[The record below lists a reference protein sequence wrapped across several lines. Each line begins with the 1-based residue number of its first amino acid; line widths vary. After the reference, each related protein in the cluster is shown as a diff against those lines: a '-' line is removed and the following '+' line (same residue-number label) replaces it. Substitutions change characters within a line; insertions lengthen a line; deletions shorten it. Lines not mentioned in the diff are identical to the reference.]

1 MRLSVII
8 ATRRRPQFLADTL
21 RSLAGADTAGL
32 DWELLVVDN
41 GGDPDANRGVVHD
54 ASQTLPVRLLCE
66 ASRGKNHA
74 INRALTETSG
84 SLVVFTDDDVI
95 VDRQWLRELQDGAAR
110 WPNAT
115 MFGGR
120 VRPRWPDGELP
131 PRAHELFDHAFA
143 IADFG
148 NVEQP
153 YSAGYVYGPNMA
165 IRADVFRAGWRFN
178 PAIGPDGTDR
188 YISGSETSL
197 TVALQKHGHQAVY
210 LPRACVEHRIRPEQL
225 RSEWLFRR
233 AFRRGRTDACQ
244 KGYEGGWRRV
254 PKSILG
260 DAIREYAAW
269 WRCRL
274 AREEEGALD
283 HGIKYWRARGAI
295 YHCLSSIGAPPS
307 GPLTPRFNA

>member
-1 MRLSVII
+1 MRISVII
-8 ATRRRPQFLADTL
+8 ATRRRPHFLEETL
-21 RSLAGADTAGL
+21 RSLAAADTAGL

-41 GGDPDANRGVVHD
+41 AGDAETRRVLDAATGL
-54 ASQTLPVRLLCE
+54 LPARRLQE
-66 ASRGKNHA
+66 PMPGKNRA
-74 INRALTETSG
+74 INRALQDATG
-84 SLVVFTDDDVI
+84 SLAAFTDDDVI
-95 VDRQWLRELQDGAAR
+95 VDRMWLRELHDGAER
-110 WPNAT
+110 WPAAT

-120 VRPRWPDGELP
+120 VRPRWPDGHLA

-143 IADFG
+143 VADFG
-148 NVEQP
+148 DVEQP

-165 IRADVFRAGWRFN
+165 IRSEVFRAGWRFN

-254 PKSILG
+254 PISILG
-260 DAIREYAAW
+260 EAIREYAAW

>member
-8 ATRRRPQFLADTL
+8 ATRRRPQYLADTL
-21 RSLAGADTAGL
+21 RSFSDANTSGL

-41 GGDPDANRGVVHD
+41 GGDSDTTRVVGDAARR
-54 ASQTLPVRLLCE
+54 LPVRLLHE
-66 ASRGKNHA
+66 HATGKNHA
-74 INRALTETSG
+74 INRALIDASG

-95 VDRQWLRELQDGAAR
+95 VDRQWLRELHDGATR

-115 MFGGR
+115 MFGGKIQ
-120 VRPRWPDGELP
+120 PRWPEGHLP

-143 IADFG
+143 VADFG
-148 NVEQP
+148 DVEQP

-165 IRADVFRAGWRFN
+165 IRAGVFGTGWRFN

-210 LPRACVEHRIRPEQL
+210 LPRAVVEHRIRPEQL
-225 RSEWLFRR
+225 KAAWLFGR

-254 PKSILG
+254 PRSLVG

-274 AREEEGALD
+274 SRDEPGALD

-295 YHCLSSIGAPPS
+295 YHCLSSPAVAPS
-307 GPLTPRFNA
+307 GPLTPKFNA